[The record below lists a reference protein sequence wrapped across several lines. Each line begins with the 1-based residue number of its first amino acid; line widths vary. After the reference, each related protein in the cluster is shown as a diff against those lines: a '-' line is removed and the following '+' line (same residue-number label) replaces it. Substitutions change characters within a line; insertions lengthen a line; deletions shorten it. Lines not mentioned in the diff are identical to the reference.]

1 MQCKVIAKSKKLYQR
16 RFYSKIESDGLESV
30 VGSTT
35 SLTVDLIYSIPA
47 KTNVSR

>member
-1 MQCKVIAKSKKLYQR
+1 MLYQR
-16 RFYSKIESDGLESV
+16 RFYGKIESDGLESV

-35 SLTVDLIYSIPA
+35 SLTVDLIYSMAA